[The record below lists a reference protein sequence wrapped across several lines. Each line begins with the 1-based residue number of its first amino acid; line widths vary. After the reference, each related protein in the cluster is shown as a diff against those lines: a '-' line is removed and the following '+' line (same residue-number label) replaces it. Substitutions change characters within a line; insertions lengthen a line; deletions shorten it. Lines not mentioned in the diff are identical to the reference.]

1 MTSTDILDRI
11 KSSDLVKRLV
21 TDFFDEVILIDCAT
35 ERVLNV
41 TETMLGR
48 PVRGRPVRGRDYDG
62 LRYDEQ
68 VRLTMQAQQLE
79 SEDASPWE
87 ALCLATVR
95 AQLERHE
102 RYCVKLCFPV
112 AGTDETTYDET
123 TYKELTYIYL
133 DERQDVLVLLC
144 QDVTDI
150 VAGENDP
157 LTGLYTTSEF
167 YKRVRQWIRD
177 NPGRRYR
184 MQRYNIDRFRDI
196 NGIFGYEVGN
206 RLLKNFGTYMRRFNS
221 KDSFAAHL
229 NADHFVRFCA
239 DDSCTVQQCYNN
251 FADSFSNYALQM
263 PIQLHMGVYD
273 LCEPDCD
280 SFTMSY
286 KALLALQSIKGNLTR
301 QIAYYEKGMMTVEAE
316 SQELLSE
323 VQDAIREGQFEV
335 WFQPQMSFADHR
347 MIGAEALVRWRHPKR
362 GMVSPATF
370 IPMLEKSDC
379 IGVVDRFV
387 FDRVCSCIQSW
398 SESKV
403 PIVPI
408 SVNLSRNDV
417 FKGNICD
424 KLLEIMGQHRV
435 SPHSVHLEITESAYI
450 ENTAFLS
457 ETLAQLHQA
466 GFRVEM
472 DDFGSGYSSLN
483 ILKDI
488 PVDQLKLDMDFLKGS
503 YDSPKGRAIV
513 SAVINMAKALG
524 LTVIAEGVETREQA
538 EMLAEFGCD
547 QMQGYY
553 FSKPIGEAEFA
564 QLLQAERAS

>member
-1 MTSTDILDRI
+1 MTPTDILNRI
-11 KSSDLVKRLV
+11 NSSDLVKRLI
-21 TDFFDEVILIDCAT
+21 TEFFDEMILVDCAT
-35 ERVLNV
+35 ERVLNA

-48 PVRGRPVRGRDYDG
+48 PVRGRDFDG

-79 SEDASPWE
+79 SEYASPWE

-95 AQLERHE
+95 DQLERHE

-112 AGTDETTYDET
+112 SGSDEIV
-123 TYKELTYIYL
+123 YKELTYIYL
-133 DERQDVLVLLC
+133 DERRDILVMLC
-144 QDVTDI
+144 QDVTNI
-150 VAGENDP
+150 VTGAIDP
-157 LTGLYTTSEF
+157 LTGLYTISEF
-167 YKRVRQWIRD
+167 HKRVRQWIQD

-196 NGIFGYEVGN
+196 NGIFGYRVGN
-206 RLLKNFGTYMRRFNS
+206 RLLKDFGGYMRRFDS

-239 DDSCTVQQCYNN
+239 EDSCTVQQCYGN

-263 PIQLHMGVYD
+263 PIKLHMGVYD

-301 QIAYYEKGMMTVEAE
+301 QVAYYEKGMMAEEAE

-323 VQDAIREGQFEV
+323 VQDAIRDGQFEV
-335 WFQPQMSFADHR
+335 WFQPQLSFADHR

-379 IGVVDRFV
+379 IGMVDRYV
-387 FDRVCSCIQSW
+387 FEKVCSCIRTW
-398 SESKV
+398 SESKAAV
-403 PIVPI
+403 VPI

-417 FKGNICD
+417 YKGNICD
-424 KLLEIMGQHRV
+424 KLLEIMEQHRV
-435 SPHSVHLEITESAYI
+435 NPQSVRLEITESAYI

-513 SAVINMAKALG
+513 SAVIHMAKTLG

-564 QLLQAERAS
+564 QLLQAKPAS

>member
-21 TDFFDEVILIDCAT
+21 TEIFDEVILIDCAT
-35 ERVLNV
+35 ERVLNA

-48 PVRGRPVRGRDYDG
+48 PARGRDYDG
-62 LRYDEQ
+62 LRYDEL

-79 SEDASPWE
+79 SEYASPWE

-112 AGTDETTYDET
+112 AGTDETTY
-123 TYKELTYIYL
+123 KELTYIYL

-150 VAGENDP
+150 VTGENDP
-157 LTGLYTTSEF
+157 LTGLYTISEF
-167 YKRVRQWIRD
+167 HKRVRQWIRD

-196 NGIFGYEVGN
+196 NGIFGYKVGN
-206 RLLKNFGTYMRRFNS
+206 RLLKDFGAYMRRFNS
-221 KDSFAAHL
+221 KDSFAAYL

-251 FADSFSNYALQM
+251 FADSLANYALQM
-263 PIQLHMGVYD
+263 PIKLHMGVYD

-301 QIAYYEKGMMTVEAE
+301 QIAYYEKGMMAVEAE

-335 WFQPQMSFADHR
+335 WFQPQLSFADHR

-379 IGVVDRFV
+379 IGVVDRYV

-398 SESKV
+398 SESKA
-403 PIVPI
+403 PMVPI

-435 SPHSVHLEITESAYI
+435 SPQSVHLEITESAYI

-466 GFRVEM
+466 GFLVEM

>member
-11 KSSDLVKRLV
+11 QSSDLVKRLV

-35 ERVLNV
+35 ERVLNA
-41 TETMLGR
+41 TETML
-48 PVRGRPVRGRDYDG
+48 GRPVRGRDYDG

-79 SEDASPWE
+79 SEYASSWE

-95 AQLERHE
+95 AQLEKHK

-112 AGTDETTYDET
+112 AGTDETTY
-123 TYKELTYIYL
+123 KELTYIYL
-133 DERQDVLVLLC
+133 DERQDLLVLLC

-150 VAGENDP
+150 VTGENDP

-167 YKRVRQWIRD
+167 HKRVRQWIRD

-206 RLLKNFGTYMRRFNS
+206 RLLKDFGTYMRQFNS
-221 KDSFAAHL
+221 KDSFSAHL

-251 FADSFSNYALQM
+251 IADSFTNYALQM

-301 QIAYYEKGMMTVEAE
+301 QIAYYEKGMMAAEAE

-335 WFQPQMSFADHR
+335 WFQPQMSFADRR

-403 PIVPI
+403 PMVPI

>member
-21 TDFFDEVILIDCAT
+21 TGFFDEVILIDCAT

-68 VRLTMQAQQLE
+68 VRLTMQTQQLE
-79 SEDASPWE
+79 SEYASPWE

-112 AGTDETTYDET
+112 AGTDETTY
-123 TYKELTYIYL
+123 KELTYIYL

-150 VAGENDP
+150 VTGENDP

-184 MQRYNIDRFRDI
+184 MQRYNIDRFRNI

-301 QIAYYEKGMMTVEAE
+301 QIAYYEKGMMAVEAE

-335 WFQPQMSFADHR
+335 WFQPQMSFADRR